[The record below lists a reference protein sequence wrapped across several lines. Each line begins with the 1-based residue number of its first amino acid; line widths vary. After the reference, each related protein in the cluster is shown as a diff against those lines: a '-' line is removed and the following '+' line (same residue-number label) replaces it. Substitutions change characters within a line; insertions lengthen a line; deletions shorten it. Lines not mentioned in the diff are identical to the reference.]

1 MTRRGWT
8 IAAFAAGFIIAV
20 GMLGFKI
27 WSPPDLDI
35 SSAVQE
41 RSNTLP
47 EIPALVLPSIVLPA
61 KYKHDISAHVPYPFI
76 TGRHIN
82 ATVHPIPTLL
92 ALNRTSSSDTPE
104 YPEYSSTHDQFWGK
118 QVAYTAPSYENAA
131 AIGFDWAS
139 VTRMD
144 MSVKHER
151 FDRLLWNNGKPQ
163 TTYWDTTRLGLE
175 RGIRKPYNDWNKVT
189 GRMSLTSFRTAL
201 FTKLYRVHYS
211 LVGVQDRRRGVYHI
225 YGFPQGSPP
234 SLGNATEMLSK
245 ALGEEGLERKVSS
258 ILANVTDDD
267 LPTTWLMQK
276 LQARNPHCPLFIQLT
291 LPPLVN
297 LSSNPQTIDP
307 EWTNVDYYNAPPG
320 LAGVAVA
327 DGCGWVLGFSGGVDA
342 EEIAHSNMWFWSW
355 RSFDVLLSSG
365 QGLTSFAL
373 RLYITFGQDKSI
385 SKHLS
390 RGTLYLLTLA
400 DWYTFIIMLARGF
413 FDGDGVMIGV
423 LMPFF
428 LTAVANLII
437 CFVAVFY
444 IDEIWRKEDIVG
456 PNASPI
462 PPASFI
468 PLTRP
473 HNILEAAISK
483 LATNF
488 RLSNVIINFYAI
500 TASPT
505 EVGAY
510 PKWPLVTVAWQLLQ
524 IGILYAQDSYG
535 PRSRYLPHWLA
546 PKFHFYQPILSPPI
560 ASMLG
565 VDSEGTA
572 PCRICSES
580 VHFPI
585 IPLDHPFYT
594 SYDTYVKEEGKR
606 LKEHS
611 EKLKEKAERLREKAR
626 SLREKAKSLEEKELE
641 AKERNQVLEEHDGV
655 GGDGV
660 KEKGDDIKVPPVN
673 SGGNVAKVDEVEA
686 ILKTEPPNPSDAE
699 PPLVPPIHA
708 DREDSNLFSPSE
720 LANLL
725 GEDEQGDRTRNL
737 WATDYAMGPCGHLY
751 HLSCLKVYLLENGTC
766 TVCVRRLPKL
776 DDWNVLKK
784 GEEKD

>member
-1 MTRRGWT
+1 MARRGWT

-20 GMLGFKI
+20 GMLGFKV

-35 SSAVQE
+35 SSAAQK
-41 RSNTLP
+41 RNDILP
-47 EIPALVLPSIVLPA
+47 EIPALVLPSTVLPA
-61 KYKHDISAHVPYPFI
+61 KYKHDIAAHLPYPFI

-82 ATVHPIPTLL
+82 TTVHPIPTLL
-92 ALNRTSSSDTPE
+92 ALNHTSSSDTPE
-104 YPEYSSTHDQFWGK
+104 YSSTDDNFWGK
-118 QVAYTAPSYENAA
+118 QVAYTAPSYEKAA
-131 AIGFDWAS
+131 VIGFDWAS

-151 FDRLLWNNGKPQ
+151 FDRMLWNNGKPQ
-163 TTYWDTTRLGLE
+163 TTYWDTTRWGLG
-175 RGIRKPYNDWNKVT
+175 RGIREPYNDWNKVT
-189 GRMSLTSFRTAL
+189 GRMSLTSSRTDL

-211 LVGVQDRRRGVYHI
+211 LVGVQDRRRGIYHI

-258 ILANVTDDD
+258 NLANVRDDD
-267 LPTTWLMQK
+267 LPTTWLMRK
-276 LQARNPHCPLFIQLT
+276 LQAPTPYCPLLIQLT

-297 LSSNPQTIDP
+297 LSNTPTTDP
-307 EWTNVDYYNAPPG
+307 EWTNVEYYNAPPG

-327 DGCGWVLGFSGGVDA
+327 DGCGWTLGFSGGVDA
-342 EEIAHSNMWFWSW
+342 EGIAHSDMWFWSW
-355 RSFDVLLSSG
+355 RSFRKPSLISTSDEMLTAIPDVLLSSG

-390 RGTLYLLTLA
+390 RGTRYLLTLA
-400 DWYTFIIMLARGF
+400 DCYMFVIMLARGF

-437 CFVAVFY
+437 CFVAVYY
-444 IDEIWRKEDIVG
+444 IDEKWRKEDIVR

-473 HNILEAAISK
+473 HNILEASISK

-488 RLSNVIINFYAI
+488 TLSDLTINFHAI

-505 EVGAY
+505 EVGSY
-510 PKWPLVTVAWQLLQ
+510 PQWPLVIVAWQLVQVGVLC
-524 IGILYAQDSYG
+524 AQDNYG
-535 PRSRYLPHWLA
+535 PRSRY
-546 PKFHFYQPILSPPI
+546 
-560 ASMLG
+560 
-565 VDSEGTA
+565 EGTA
-572 PCRICSES
+572 PCRICSGS
-580 VHFPI
+580 VQFPI
-585 IPLDHPFYT
+585 TPLDHPFYT
-594 SYDTYVKEEGKR
+594 SHDTYVKEEGKR

-611 EKLKEKAERLREKAR
+611 EKLEEKAER
-626 SLREKAKSLEEKELE
+626 LREKAKSLEEKGLQAE
-641 AKERNQVLEEHDGV
+641 KRNEVLEELDGV
-655 GGDGV
+655 GGGGV
-660 KEKGDDIKVPPVN
+660 KEKGDDIEVPLVDN
-673 SGGNVAKVDEVEA
+673 GGNVAKVNAVEA
-686 ILKTEPPNPSDAE
+686 SLKTEPPYPSDVE

-708 DREDSNLFSPSE
+708 AREDSNLLSPSE
-720 LANLL
+720 LADLIREVEWGL
-725 GEDEQGDRTRNL
+725 KRTRNL
-737 WATDYAMGPCGHLY
+737 LATDYAMGPCGHLY
-751 HLSCLKVYLLENGTC
+751 HLSCLRVYLLENGTC
-766 TVCVRRLPKL
+766 TVCARRLPEL

-784 GEEKD
+784 GEEEV